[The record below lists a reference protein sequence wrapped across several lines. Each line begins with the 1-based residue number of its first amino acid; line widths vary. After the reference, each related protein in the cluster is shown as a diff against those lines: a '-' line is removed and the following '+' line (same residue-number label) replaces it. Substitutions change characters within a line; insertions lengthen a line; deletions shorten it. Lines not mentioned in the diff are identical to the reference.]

1 MLCARYAFL
10 KGKIMKLFEKGK
22 VFTIPNILS
31 LVRLLLIPVIVY
43 VYVVRQKPLT
53 AALLLL
59 ASGATD
65 TLDGIIARKFDMVS
79 ELGKA
84 LDPIADKLTQI
95 AMVFCLATR
104 FRGIRILLCVLLAKE
119 LFVGLT
125 SLIAC
130 HKQGRVLA
138 AEWHGKLATT
148 VMYAVMLAHLFFPH
162 MPETLS
168 MAFSG
173 VCIALVVL
181 SGVLYGIRNISAI
194 RTEKEPSYEAF
205 FSDERTGKN
214 ELTRTTQNPRL
225 ASQLEEN
232 RKTLELMGM
241 IAELKTKKDKLGL
254 FKIKERKRLQ
264 EQIEQATAEMENIRN
279 KTSD

>member
-1 MLCARYAFL
+1 
-10 KGKIMKLFEKGK
+10 MKLFEKGK

-65 TLDGIIARKFDMVS
+65 TLDGIIARKFNMVS

-104 FRGIRILLCVLLAKE
+104 FRGIRILLGILLLKE
-119 LFVGLT
+119 VFVGST

-138 AEWHGKLATT
+138 ADWHGKLATT

-168 MAFSG
+168 MALSG
-173 VCIALVVL
+173 VCAALVVL
-181 SGVLYGIRNISAI
+181 SGVLYGIRNISTI
-194 RTEKEPSYEAF
+194 RTEKEPSY
-205 FSDERTGKN
+205 D
-214 ELTRTTQNPRL
+214 
-225 ASQLEEN
+225 
-232 RKTLELMGM
+232 
-241 IAELKTKKDKLGL
+241 
-254 FKIKERKRLQ
+254 
-264 EQIEQATAEMENIRN
+264 
-279 KTSD
+279 